1 MFIVSC
7 IVRSNPFNK
16 DTEAGIESVRIDRV
30 PGRIKRVECRK
41 NVRAFFPQGQ
51 SKLSVLNG
59 YPYRGVLTVFVQC
72 FDLRA
77 QFGIRLVC
85 VEFLMEIPRTV
96 VCSRD
101 ERAVA

>member
-1 MFIVSC
+1 M
-7 IVRSNPFNK
+7 
-16 DTEAGIESVRIDRV
+16 SVLTGYPAV
-30 PGRIKRVECRK
+30 LSGLNLEKMWGLFSPGTKKTVRIKRI
-41 NVRAFFPQGQ
+41 
-51 SKLSVLNG
+51 SVK
-59 YPYRGVLTVFVQC
+59 RGLTVFVQC

-101 ERAVA
+101 ERAVT